1 MALDQAWFTEAVPA
15 CGTAFSL
22 KLAAGQVK
30 PLHREQTPYQLI
42 EIYDTDTFGKLM
54 VIDGCTMV
62 STRDNFLY
70 HEMMAHPALFTH
82 PDPKRVVIVGG
93 GDSGTLK
100 EVLKHA
106 SVEHALQVEID
117 ERVTRLAEIHF
128 PELCTSNHDPRAE
141 LYFGDGVAW
150 MKNAKPGSVDVIII
164 DSTDPVG
171 VAEGLF
177 GKKFYADCIRALG
190 PDGILVQ
197 QSESPLLHLDLIT
210 EMHAAMREVG
220 FAQTQL
226 ISFPQPIYPS
236 GWWSASLA
244 AKNAAPL
251 APRLGAVNTGQL
263 QTKYYS
269 ADMHRAAVTTPPF
282 IAKALAG
289 RG

>member
-1 MALDQAWFTEAVPA
+1 MDQAWFTEAQPA
-15 CGTAFSL
+15 AGTAISL
-22 KLAAGQVK
+22 KLAGGQVK

-42 EIYDTDTFGKLM
+42 EIFDTETFGKLM

-70 HEMMAHPALFTH
+70 HEMMSHPALFTH

-93 GDSGTLK
+93 GDCGTLR
-100 EVLKHA
+100 EVLKHG

-117 ERVTRLAEIHF
+117 ERVTRLSEIYF
-128 PELCTSNHDPRAE
+128 PELCTANHDPRAE

-150 MKNAKPGSVDVIII
+150 MKNARPGSVDVIII

-190 PDGILVQ
+190 PEGILVQ
-197 QSESPLLHLDLIT
+197 QSESPLLHLDLIGA
-210 EMHAAMREVG
+210 MHAGMREVG

-236 GWWSASLA
+236 GWWSGSLA
-244 AKNAAPL
+244 SKSAVPL
-251 APRLGAVNTGQL
+251 KPRLGSVNIGQL

-269 ADMHRAAVTTPPF
+269 ADMHRAAVTPAPF
-282 IAKALAG
+282 VAQALG
-289 RG
+289 FPMG

>member
-1 MALDQAWFTEAVPA
+1 MDQAWFTETVPA
-15 CGTAFSL
+15 CGTGFSL
-22 KLAAGQVK
+22 KLAAGQVTA
-30 PLHREQTPYQLI
+30 LHREQTPYQLI
-42 EIYDTDTFGKLM
+42 EIYDTESFGKLM

-70 HEMMAHPALFTH
+70 HEMMSHPALFTH
-82 PDPKRVVIVGG
+82 PEPKRVVIIGG
-93 GDSGTLK
+93 GDCGTLR
-100 EVLKHA
+100 EVLKHEG
-106 SVEHALQVEID
+106 VEHALQVEID

-128 PELCTSNHDPRAE
+128 PELCTANSDPRAE

-177 GKKFYADCIRALG
+177 GKRFYADCIKALG

-244 AKNAAPL
+244 ARRPGPL
-251 APRLGAVNTGQL
+251 QPRFGAVNVGQL
-263 QTKYYS
+263 GTKYYS
-269 ADMHRAAVTTPPF
+269 AEIHRGAVAPAPF
-282 IAKALAG
+282 IARALSAIG
-289 RG
+289 